1 MIWKI
6 FSSIWLYLEKWAKK
20 LFINILIFFLS
31 LSNIYRTLNKTIW
44 QFTRTKWDIK
54 KCNGKKNNLYYIMH
68 SLIYKI

>member
-6 FSSIWLYLEKWAKK
+6 FSSVWLYLEKWAENY
-20 LFINILIFFLS
+20 LLIFWFILS
-31 LSNIYRTLNKTIW
+31 LSNMYRTLNKTIW

-54 KCNGKKNNLYYIMH
+54 KCNGKKNNLYYIIH